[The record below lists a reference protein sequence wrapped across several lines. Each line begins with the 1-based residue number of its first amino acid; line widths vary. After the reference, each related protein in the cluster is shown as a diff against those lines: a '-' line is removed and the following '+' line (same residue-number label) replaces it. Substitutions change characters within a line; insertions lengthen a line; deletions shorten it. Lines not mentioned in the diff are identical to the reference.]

1 VKICP
6 HWTVNGLRKMIPS
19 EQVEA
24 WLTLSESRLTLACLL
39 KFVLTC
45 EPTQGIEK
53 MRLEQNQGKT
63 DYSTSKLC
71 IITRLATDNL
81 DKQSIYLK
89 SME

>member
-1 VKICP
+1 
-6 HWTVNGLRKMIPS
+6 MILS

-53 MRLEQNQGKT
+53 MRLVQKQGKT

-71 IITRLATDNL
+71 IITRLATTLIN
-81 DKQSIYLK
+81 KAYI
-89 SME
+89 